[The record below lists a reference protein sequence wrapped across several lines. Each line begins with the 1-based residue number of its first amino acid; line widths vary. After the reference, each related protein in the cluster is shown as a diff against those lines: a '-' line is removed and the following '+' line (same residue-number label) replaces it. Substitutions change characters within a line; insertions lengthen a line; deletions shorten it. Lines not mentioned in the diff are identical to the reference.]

1 MQSSAESTA
10 AADCGERGADEY
22 VVKARRKAGDRNRK
36 SKGAHKHHA
45 RLQGRNDACAAFEIL
60 EQLFGVRFAG
70 LRIFFDAGFVSRF
83 RGGFAHG
90 EKRAKHEKEQK
101 QQQGEGEG

>member
-1 MQSSAESTA
+1 MYA
-10 AADCGERGADEY
+10 ACRVQPCALRIFSERGLLPLDKDLRTAMCKA
-22 VVKARRKAGDRNRK
+22 VPKAR
-36 SKGAHKHHA
+36 
-45 RLQGRNDACAAFEIL
+45 
-60 EQLFGVRFAG
+60 QLFGARFAG

>member
-1 MQSSAESTA
+1 MRSPRKADSKKTSTA
-10 AADCGERGADEY
+10 IKYGLLW
-22 VVKARRKAGDRNRK
+22 RKAGDRNSE
-36 SKGAHKHHA
+36 SKEAHEHHA

-60 EQLFGVRFAG
+60 EQLFGARFAG

-83 RGGFAHG
+83 RSGFAHG